1 MSLFKSIQ
9 EYEFYK
15 GAKAVYQ
22 SWLVLPNVA
31 LSAVIDFSI
40 IKNTLTIEE
49 KEYFFRALIDCVVI
63 NTDKK
68 YIPFKFIELDSKY
81 HDTKVQKEKDM
92 LKDNILSK
100 AGQKL
105 IRIRQKTFKERE

>member
-1 MSLFKSIQ
+1 M
-9 EYEFYK
+9 
-15 GAKAVYQ
+15 
-22 SWLVLPNVA
+22 
-31 LSAVIDFSI
+31 IDFSI

-105 IRIRQKTFKERE
+105 IRIRQKTFKEREKGFEKLIRDTLRYLD